1 MDRDNFKETFINQYK
16 EEVHGIWL
24 ESEHN
29 GRFDH
34 MLFNQK
40 LEKVWKFAQMD
51 GLTEYDFECL
61 VEESLPDHLEFQS
74 VAFPWKK
81 AA

>member
-1 MDRDNFKETFINQYK
+1 MDNDNFKITFLNQYK
-16 EEVHGIWL
+16 EEVHEIWL
-24 ESEHN
+24 ESENN

-34 MLFNQK
+34 QSFNLK

-51 GLTEYDFECL
+51 GISEYDFEGL
-61 VEESLPDHLEFQS
+61 VQETLPDHLEFGC
-74 VAFPWKK
+74 VRFPWKK